1 MWSWIMIVLGLVA
14 SGYFT
19 DVYSESNLQAIVC
32 PIIFVI
38 LIITTLIKASLL
50 SSGVSNSRS
59 GTNGTSFLGGGGFLG
74 GGSGSSGGDCSGGCD
89 GGGGDC

>member
-50 SSGVSNSRS
+50 SSGLSNSRS
-59 GTNGTSFLGGGGFLG
+59 GTHGTSFSGGGFLSG
-74 GGSGSSGGDCSGGCD
+74 DSGSNGGDCSGG
-89 GGGGDC
+89 GGDC

>member
-1 MWSWIMIVLGLVA
+1 MWSWIIIVLGLVA

-19 DVYSESNLQAIVC
+19 GVQSESNLQAIVC

-50 SSGVSNSRS
+50 SSGLSNSRS
-59 GTNGTSFLGGGGFLG
+59 GTNGTSFSDGGFLSG
-74 GGSGSSGGDCSGGCD
+74 DSGSNGGDCSGG
-89 GGGGDC
+89 GGDC